1 MARKI
6 NIFPTDEP
14 AVKIIEII
22 HGYPP
27 QYNAGSENYTEAV
40 AKELVRRGNYVAIFC
55 RTEEKLVP
63 EFEIKEERLNER
75 LIKYTINVAATK
87 DKFVVPEVDRAFAK
101 VIENFKPDVAH
112 IEHLNH
118 LSLNIV
124 DVLAERGIPAVYTLH
139 DFWLMC
145 PRGQFIQSN
154 TVGEPWK
161 VCDGQEDSKCA
172 SICYRTHYSGY
183 TDPKQNLEY
192 WKGWVG
198 NRMRSAAS
206 AVGKI
211 DYFIAPS
218 KTVLNTFL
226 EYYPDARKR
235 TLYLDY
241 GFDLEKLKGRRRLP
255 EEKFVFG
262 YIGTHIPAKGIDYLI
277 KAFGELKG
285 DPVLRIWGRPRKEY
299 TQSLIELAD
308 EISSQTGKSIEW
320 MGEFDS
326 ERIVEQV
333 FNNVDAIV
341 VPSIW
346 LENSPLVI
354 HEAQQVRVPVITADV
369 GGMAEYVEHERNGLL
384 FKFRDIS
391 SLTLQMQRFVDN
403 PRLADILGR
412 RGYRYSENGDVPSIE
427 RHVDTLIR
435 LFNSL
440 LEMRG

>member
-1 MARKI
+1 MK
-6 NIFPTDEP
+6 
-14 AVKIIEII
+14 VIEII

-40 AKELVRRGNYVAIFC
+40 ARELVRRGNEVAIFC
-55 RTEEKLVP
+55 RTEDKLKP
-63 EFEIKEERLNER
+63 EFEFNEERLNEH
-75 LIKYTINVAATK
+75 LNKYTINVATTK
-87 DKFVVPEVDRAFAK
+87 DKFIVPEIDNAFTK
-101 VIENFKPDVAH
+101 VVEIFEPEVAH
-112 IEHLNH
+112 IQHLNH
-118 LSLNIV
+118 LSLGIT
-124 DVLAERGIPAVYTLH
+124 DVLVERGIPAVYTLH

-145 PRGQFIQSN
+145 PRGQFIQNN
-154 TVGEPWK
+154 TVGEPWS
-161 VCDGQEDSKCA
+161 VCDGQEDSKCSA
-172 SICYRTHYSGY
+172 ICYQKHYSGY
-183 TDPKQNLEY
+183 VDPKQNQEY
-192 WKGWVG
+192 WKSWVG
-198 NRMRSAAS
+198 DRMRSVAS
-206 AVGKI
+206 TVGRI
-211 DYFIAPS
+211 NYFIAPS
-218 KTVLNTFL
+218 KTVLNSFL
-226 EYYPDARKR
+226 KYYPDTRNR
-235 TLYLDY
+235 TYYLDY
-241 GFDLEKLKGRRRLP
+241 GFDLERLKGRLRLK

-285 DPVLRIWGRPRKEY
+285 DPVLRIWGRPRKDY
-299 TQSLIELAD
+299 TPALIELGD
-308 EISSQTGKSIEW
+308 EISRRTSKKIEW

-391 SLTLQMQRFVDN
+391 SLTQQMQRFVDN
-403 PRLADILGR
+403 PHFANELGR
-412 RGYRYSENGDVPSIE
+412 KGYRYSENGDIPSIE
-427 RHVDTLIR
+427 LHVDTLMQ

-440 LEMRG
+440 LESRG